1 LFKLIIELVSVRG
14 RKFRRRDDTL
24 STRFSCLLKWLTK
37 CTLRGM
43 ATKER
48 REENQSS
55 KATIGRRESLS
66 SLSAAEV
73 SQRQTEKRDFPAPIH

>member
-1 LFKLIIELVSVRG
+1 
-14 RKFRRRDDTL
+14 
-24 STRFSCLLKWLTK
+24 
-37 CTLRGM
+37 M